1 MKILA
6 EKNRNF
12 EKIKEKLGVSMD
24 WDKLKER
31 GMGENPEQK
40 TERERERRREVKT
53 PLLKGREV
61 RTKKGKEKKE

>member
-1 MKILA
+1 
-6 EKNRNF
+6 
-12 EKIKEKLGVSMD
+12 MD

-40 TERERERRREVKT
+40 TERERRREVKT

-61 RTKKGKEKKE
+61 RTKKKKKKKE